1 MTYIK
6 LQTPHESF
14 GDFYDYQHK
23 CATCGKLEERYS
35 KTGELGK
42 EYDHEGNVVMTESDE
57 CHECF
62 MKHDN
67 IQI

>member
-1 MTYIK
+1 MPYVK
-6 LQTPHESF
+6 LEKPYKSLGRE
-14 GDFYDYQHK
+14 YWYQHK
-23 CATCGKLEERYS
+23 CETCGKLSERHS
-35 KTGELGK
+35 NSGELGK
-42 EYDHEGNVVMTESDE
+42 QLDYKGNVVMTESDE